1 MKMRVESHLPVE
13 LEDLVRQIIG
23 AAIEVHKL
31 LGPGFIESIYEQ
43 ALCHELELQGIVFE
57 RQKEIAIN
65 YKGRK
70 LLGQRLDLFVGGR
83 VLVELKTVEDLAPI
97 HEAQLLSYMR
107 STKTPVGLL
116 INFNVRL
123 LKTGIKRIVL

>member
-1 MKMRVESHLPVE
+1 MKMLVDSRLPVE

-31 LGPGFIESIYEQ
+31 LGPGFVESIYEQ
-43 ALCHELELQGIVFE
+43 ALCHELELQGILFK
-57 RQKEIAIN
+57 RQKEIAVD
-65 YKGRK
+65 YKDKK
-70 LLGQRLDLFVGGR
+70 LHGQRLDLFVGGS
-83 VLVELKTVEDLAPI
+83 VLVELKAVEELSPI

-107 STKTPVGLL
+107 STKTSVGLL

-123 LKTGIKRIVL
+123 LKTGIKRFVL